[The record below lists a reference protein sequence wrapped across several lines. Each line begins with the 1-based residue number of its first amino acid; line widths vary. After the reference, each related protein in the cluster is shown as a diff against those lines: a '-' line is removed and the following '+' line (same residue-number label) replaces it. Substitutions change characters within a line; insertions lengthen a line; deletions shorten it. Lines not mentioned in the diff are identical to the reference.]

1 MLNDAEQR
9 RLAEIESWLRTDD
22 PTFVHRFEANSRH
35 RHRRRALIAVLA
47 LVIAITITVVALIR
61 GSVPAAV
68 VGLTTVGV
76 SIGLWVSPRRHRDR
90 ARGSNARRGSRAAA
104 ACVAVAAGQLM
115 DMPGLRSERYPP
127 RLSPTHC
134 RCALPH
140 AAGGHA
146 RAARTIDGP
155 PGLETTP
162 AKLLAGLDRPL
173 VVDLAALDRRP
184 RRRDLD
190 PRFRHRGPAPGSN
203 SGRIGP
209 GMSRQCQR
217 LSARG
222 RDRSTRLSLPHPGR
236 HRGPATLRCRC
247 PSGAA
252 AVASGVV
259 QKRRDRPR
267 RCHTGRDRLVWTS
280 AGGRCRPIPAA
291 GLSSPAAAAISSP
304 ARSPSWSRRKS
315 CESCGRFAATMQP
328 RNRQTTSERT
338 KSRASTPTS
347 RADTSRCLP
356 LGRGPGFSDAPRACR
371 YLATRILDRPRPARQ
386 CRETVRRAADW
397 PARHHHRRLDERPAR
412 RF

>member
-1 MLNDAEQR
+1 
-9 RLAEIESWLRTDD
+9 
-22 PTFVHRFEANSRH
+22 
-35 RHRRRALIAVLA
+35 
-47 LVIAITITVVALIR
+47 
-61 GSVPAAV
+61 
-68 VGLTTVGV
+68 
-76 SIGLWVSPRRHRDR
+76 
-90 ARGSNARRGSRAAA
+90 
-104 ACVAVAAGQLM
+104 M

-209 GMSRQCQR
+209 GMSRHCQR

-236 HRGPATLRCRC
+236 HRGPATRRCRC
-247 PSGAA
+247 PSGA

-259 QKRRDRPR
+259 QKRDA
-267 RCHTGRDRLVWTS
+267 TGRADVTP
-280 AGGRCRPIPAA
+280 AGIVSSGRRPAGDAGPSPRPVHHRRRQQPFHPRPGARAGRGGNPA
-291 GLSSPAAAAISSP
+291 
-304 ARSPSWSRRKS
+304 
-315 CESCGRFAATMQP
+315 
-328 RNRQTTSERT
+328 
-338 KSRASTPTS
+338 S
-347 RADTSRCLP
+347 RADGSRQPCSHGIGRPHLNEPIPGIHTDLASRHVALSAPGPRTRLQRCPTSLP
-356 LGRGPGFSDAPRACR
+356 VPGNSNPGPPATSTAMSRNRSASSRLACSSS
-371 YLATRILDRPRPARQ
+371 PP
-386 CRETVRRAADW
+386 TVG
-397 PARHHHRRLDERPAR
+397 
-412 RF
+412 

>member
-173 VVDLAALDRRP
+173 VVDLAGLGDRA
-184 RRRDLD
+184 
-190 PRFRHRGPAPGSN
+190 GAT
-203 SGRIGP
+203 
-209 GMSRQCQR
+209 
-217 LSARG
+217 
-222 RDRSTRLSLPHPGR
+222 STRAFVIGGPHR
-236 HRGPATLRCRC
+236 
-247 PSGAA
+247 
-252 AVASGVV
+252 V
-259 QKRRDRPR
+259 
-267 RCHTGRDRLVWTS
+267 
-280 AGGRCRPIPAA
+280 
-291 GLSSPAAAAISSP
+291 
-304 ARSPSWSRRKS
+304 
-315 CESCGRFAATMQP
+315 
-328 RNRQTTSERT
+328 
-338 KSRASTPTS
+338 
-347 RADTSRCLP
+347 
-356 LGRGPGFSDAPRACR
+356 
-371 YLATRILDRPRPARQ
+371 ATR
-386 CRETVRRAADW
+386 AA
-397 PARHHHRRLDERPAR
+397 
-412 RF
+412 